1 MIPRPTSSTE
11 YALNA
16 AVQPHERLS
25 RNLPFVHRR
34 YASMWYV
41 WTEVRSL
48 SQETYS
54 RTKQTMGAW
63 SRSRLKL
70 HVAVLYQL
78 DQP

>member
-34 YASMWYV
+34 YASMWNV
-41 WTEVRSL
+41 STGVGSL
-48 SQETYS
+48 SQHELNETYR
-54 RTKQTMGAW
+54 RTKQTMEAPE
-63 SRSRLKL
+63 
-70 HVAVLYQL
+70 H
-78 DQP
+78 DQG